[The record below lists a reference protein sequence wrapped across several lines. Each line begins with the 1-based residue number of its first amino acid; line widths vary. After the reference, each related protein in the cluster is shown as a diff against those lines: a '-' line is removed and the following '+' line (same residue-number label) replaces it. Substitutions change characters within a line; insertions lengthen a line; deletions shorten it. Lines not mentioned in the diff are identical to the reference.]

1 LQLDR
6 TRIAIRERTFLD
18 VLDLALHVVWGYW
31 GPLAVASAIG
41 AAPMIVFNHWLLSD
55 VVEWYEEYGLDPD
68 FWSSAVAYVMLQ
80 GILIYLEMPVA
91 TAPATL
97 FLGQAMFLE
106 KPSVWQ
112 ITRDFLRS
120 LPQLLLCQ
128 VLLRGLFVFM
138 FITMIIPFAAWPY
151 LNEIILLERNRLFR
165 RSPSGT
171 TTFRRSSNLHSS
183 STADLFGRWLAS
195 LTIGLPLAAALF
207 GSVAAVRAILVGAW
221 RPDLILMI
229 DFPIAAW
236 TVVSFFTVVR
246 FLSYLDLRI
255 RNEGWE
261 VELTMR
267 AEAARLARQWT

>member
-1 LQLDR
+1 MQLDR

-18 VLDLALHVVWGYW
+18 VLDLALRVIWGYW
-31 GPLAVASAIG
+31 GPLAIASAAG
-41 AAPMIVFNHWLLSD
+41 AAPMILLNHWLLAD
-55 VVEWYEEYGLDPD
+55 VVEWHEEYGLDPD

-106 KPSVWQ
+106 KPSGWQ
-112 ITRDFLRS
+112 IARDLFRS

-128 VLLRGLFVFM
+128 VLLRGLFVFL

-183 STADLFGRWLAS
+183 STGDLFGRWLAS
-195 LTIGLPLAAALF
+195 LTIGLPLAGALF
-207 GSVAAVRAILVGAW
+207 GSVAAIRAILIGVW
-221 RPDLILMI
+221 RPDLILQI
-229 DFPIAAW
+229 DFPVAAW